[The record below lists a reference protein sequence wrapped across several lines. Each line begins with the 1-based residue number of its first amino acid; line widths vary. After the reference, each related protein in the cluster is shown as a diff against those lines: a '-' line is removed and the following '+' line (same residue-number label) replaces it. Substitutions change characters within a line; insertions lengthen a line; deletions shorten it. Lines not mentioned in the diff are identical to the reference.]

1 VQVLRQ
7 PPPELLE
14 IAQMVEGDYTLF
26 RNYEGGWEMIAGA
39 DWPPD
44 ALAAERGAR
53 EIYILKGHKRPL
65 PSFPPPGSWFSG
77 SW

>member
-1 VQVLRQ
+1 MQVLRQ
-7 PPPELLE
+7 PPPELQE
-14 IAQMVEGDYTLF
+14 IAEMAEGDWTLF

-53 EIYILKGHKRPL
+53 EIYVLKAGRKHAGADTPTVR
-65 PSFPPPGSWFSG
+65 W
-77 SW
+77 